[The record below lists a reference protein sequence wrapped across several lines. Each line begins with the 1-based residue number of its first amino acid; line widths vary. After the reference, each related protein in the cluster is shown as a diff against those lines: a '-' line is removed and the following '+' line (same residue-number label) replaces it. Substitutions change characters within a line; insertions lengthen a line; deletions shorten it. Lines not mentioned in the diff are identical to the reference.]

1 MLHWVYLPPQDAASA
16 RLTFAMSLISCQ
28 SISKTYGTRLLFDN
42 VSLTIA
48 DGERIGLIGPNGAGK
63 TTLMQILAGVDTPD
77 SGAVSYRKLLRL
89 GFVPQEQ
96 VFATDDTVRSV
107 CESALAGSALDE
119 LEREGRI
126 NVIAGRTGFVD
137 LTQSAM
143 SLSGGW
149 RKRLAIAREL
159 LRDPDVL
166 LLDEP
171 TNHLDLDGIIWLE
184 RLLAEA
190 RLASVVVSHDRYF
203 LENYATDMAEINR
216 IYPEGLFRVRGGY
229 SEFLLK
235 RGEFR
240 EAQAQYRDSLQNQ
253 VRREVEWLRR
263 GPKAR
268 TTKSKARI
276 DSAGRM
282 IQELGTLQT
291 AAAESSVQINFS
303 ASGRKTKKLVTAK
316 GIAKS
321 LAGRALFERLD
332 FALAPGVRLG
342 LVGPNG
348 SGKTTLLRIISGAMD
363 VDAGVIERAD
373 GLRTV
378 YFDQHREQ
386 LDPELPLRKALCPQG
401 DSVIFRDKPI
411 HVAGW
416 AKRFLFR
423 SEQLELA
430 VSQLSGGERARVAI
444 ARLMLQP
451 ADLLLLDEPTN
462 DLDIATLEVLEE
474 NLLGFSGAMVLVTHD
489 RYMLDRVSTSVL
501 GLGLA
506 TGMYADYSQWELA
519 RQDEGRSRSAKPGP
533 AAAKRQEA
541 PQKKRLSY
549 MEAREWET
557 IEDRI
562 HQAEREVALQHE
574 QMQKPEITRDPA
586 RLKETYER
594 LQSVESEVERL
605 YQRWAELEQ
614 KQH

>member
-1 MLHWVYLPPQDAASA
+1 
-16 RLTFAMSLISCQ
+16 MSLISCQ
-28 SISKTYGTRLLFDN
+28 SIGKTYGTRLLFDN
-42 VSLTIA
+42 VSMTIA
-48 DGERIGLIGPNGAGK
+48 EGERIGLIGPNGSGK
-63 TTLMQILAGVDTPD
+63 TTLMRILAGLDKPD
-77 SGAVSYRKLLRL
+77 SGIVTYRKSLRL
-89 GFVPQEQ
+89 GYVPQEPL
-96 VFATDDTVRSV
+96 FAAEDTVRSI
-107 CESALAGSALDE
+107 CESAFAASPLDE
-119 LEREGRI
+119 LERDARI
-126 NVIAGRTGFVD
+126 NVTAGRTGFAD
-137 LTQSAM
+137 LTQKAM

-159 LRDPDVL
+159 LCDPDVL

-171 TNHLDLDGIIWLE
+171 TNHLDLDGILWLE
-184 RLLAEA
+184 RLLTEA
-190 RLASVVVSHDRYF
+190 RFATVVVSHDRYF

-235 RGEFR
+235 REEFG
-240 EAQAQYRDSLQNQ
+240 EAQAQYRESLANQ

-282 IQELGTLQT
+282 IQELGSLHS
-291 AAAESSVQINFS
+291 AASDSAVQINFS

-316 GIAKS
+316 GIAKI
-321 LAGRALFERLD
+321 LGGRQLFAALD
-332 FALAPGVRLG
+332 FALTPGVRLG

-348 SGKTTLLRIISGAMD
+348 SGKTTLLRIINGD
-363 VDAGVIERAD
+363 IETDAGVIERAD
-373 GLRTV
+373 GLTVV

-386 LDPELPLRKALCPQG
+386 LDPELPLRKALCPHG
-401 DSVIFRDKPI
+401 DSVIFRDRPV

-430 VSQLSGGERARVAI
+430 VGKLSGGERARVAI

-462 DLDIATLEVLEE
+462 DLDIPTLEVLEE
-474 NLLGFSGAMVLVTHD
+474 NLLEFSGALVLVTHD

-501 GLGLA
+501 GLGA
-506 TGMYADYSQWELA
+506 APGVYADYSQWEQA
-519 RQDEGRSRSAKPGP
+519 RQDEARSRDVKPEPSASKKP
-533 AAAKRQEA
+533 EIS
-541 PQKKRLSY
+541 QKKRLSY

-562 HQAEREVALQHE
+562 HQAERNVELCHRELQDPEVTRY
-574 QMQKPEITRDPA
+574 PE
-586 RLKETYER
+586 RLKDVYAR
-594 LQSVESEVERL
+594 MQLGQAEVDRL
-605 YQRWAELEQ
+605 YERWAELEQ
-614 KQH
+614 KQA